1 MTAELDRFSLVTA
14 PLSLHFNDTHL
25 SDATGFIWQEGRQN
39 YLITNWHVVTARH
52 AQTGKSLNT
61 HGGRPNKI
69 HALFNTRIQQFL
81 KQTHVIN
88 IRDADD
94 KALWLAH
101 PARGRAVDVVAIPL
115 PYADEDPIFD
125 LHPIN
130 KYAAVQH
137 TARIAM
143 EVFVLGYPFGPE
155 PPGYPVWKRGS
166 MASEPD
172 LARIG
177 TGYYLVDTAS
187 RPGMSGSPVIRR
199 IWNQRVDGDR
209 VIPAPTP
216 LRTEFVGVYSG
227 RRHTNDPNDAQ
238 LGMVWPRAC
247 IEDIIAGNR
256 QDEEKEW

>member
-1 MTAELDRFSLVTA
+1 MAAQIDQFSLVTA
-14 PLSLHFNDTHL
+14 PLSLYFNETHL

-39 YLITNWHVVTARH
+39 YLITNWHVVTARSF
-52 AQTGKSLNT
+52 QTRKPLNT

-81 KQTHVIN
+81 KQPHIIS
-88 IRDADD
+88 IRDEDD

-101 PARGRAVDVVAIPL
+101 PSPGRRVDVVAIPL
-115 PYADEDPIFD
+115 AYADEDPIFD

-130 KYAAVQH
+130 KYTSVVQH
-137 TARIAM
+137 TVRIGID
-143 EVFVLGYPFGPE
+143 VFILGYPFGPE

-172 LARIG
+172 LAQIG
-177 TGYYLVDTAS
+177 AGHYLVDTAS

-209 VIPAPTP
+209 VMPAPTP

-227 RRHTNDPNDAQ
+227 RRYTNDPNDAQ
-238 LGMVWPRAC
+238 LGIVWPRSC

-256 QDEEKEW
+256 PDEEKD

>member
-1 MTAELDRFSLVTA
+1 MTAQIDRFSLVTV
-14 PLSLHFNDTHL
+14 PLSLYFNDRHL

-39 YLITNWHVVTARH
+39 YLITNWHVA
-52 AQTGKSLNT
+52 TGRSAFDGNSLHS
-61 HGGRPNKI
+61 HGGRPNAI
-69 HALFNTRIQQFL
+69 RALFNTRIQQFL
-81 KQTHVIN
+81 KQEHVIG
-88 IRDADD
+88 IRDEDGRP
-94 KALWLAH
+94 LWLAH

-115 PYADEDPIFD
+115 PYADDNPIFD

-130 KYAAVQH
+130 KYIAVEL
-137 TARIAM
+137 TVRIAM

-172 LARIG
+172 LAGIG

-209 VIPAPTP
+209 VVPAPTP

-227 RRHTNDPNDAQ
+227 RRHTKDERDAQ
-238 LGMVWPRAC
+238 LGMVWPRRC
-247 IEDIIAGNR
+247 IEEIIIGNKR
-256 QDEEKEW
+256 DED

>member
-1 MTAELDRFSLVTA
+1 MTAEIDQFSLTTV
-14 PLSLHFNDTHL
+14 PLSLYFNETYL
-25 SDATGFIWQEGRQN
+25 SDATGFIWQVGRQN

-52 AQTGKSLNT
+52 AQTGKSLNS

-81 KQTHVIN
+81 KQPHIIN

-94 KALWLAH
+94 KPLWLADF
-101 PARGRAVDVVAIPL
+101 PRGRAIDVVAIPL
-115 PYADEDPIFD
+115 PYADEDPIFN
-125 LHPIN
+125 LHPIT
-130 KYAAVQH
+130 KYIGNQLTV
-137 TARIAM
+137 RIAM
-143 EVFVLGYPFGPE
+143 EVFILGYPFGPE

-172 LARIG
+172 LAQIG
-177 TGYYLVDTAS
+177 TGYYLIDTAS

-227 RRHTNDPNDAQ
+227 RREMKDESDAQ

-247 IEDIIAGNR
+247 IENIIARNQR
-256 QDEEKEW
+256 DEERDW

>member
-1 MTAELDRFSLVTA
+1 MTAQIDQFSLVTV
-14 PLSLHFNDTHL
+14 PLSLYFNEAHL
-25 SDATGFIWQEGRQN
+25 SNATGFIWQEGRQN
-39 YLITNWHVVTARH
+39 YLITNWRVTTGRNSL
-52 AQTGKSLNT
+52 TGKPLQS

-69 HALFNTRIQQFL
+69 HALFNTRVQQFL
-81 KQTHVIN
+81 KQEHFIN

-94 KALWLAH
+94 KPLWLAH

-130 KYAAVQH
+130 KYIGVQL
-137 TARIAM
+137 TVRIAM

-227 RRHTNDPNDAQ
+227 RRQTKDESDAQ
-238 LGMVWPRAC
+238 LGLVWPRQC
-247 IEDIIAGNR
+247 IEDIIIGNKR
-256 QDEEKEW
+256 DED